1 MTEET
6 DRIEAQI
13 NRSRHALN
21 DTIEQLGGKLSPG
34 QILDEALGLAQGQAG
49 KFTANLGRQMR
60 DNPLPVLLVGAGVA
74 MLFMNRGNGHA
85 ATSRSHWSEEDS
97 WQETRFHALE
107 RARASVIRRADES
120 DADYEQRLHEAEARC
135 LGLDQESGETHETF
149 KARVKKTGEKLGH
162 TVHGIRERMGSAIHG
177 VGSGMG
183 HAAHAVGSGVGAVA
197 SGVGHAAH
205 AVSSGAG
212 KAASFV
218 GDQAAHLKDNIATAR
233 YRTQDLYN
241 EYPLAAGAIGLGIGA
256 VVGAMTPL
264 TNVEREQ
271 LQGVA
276 DAAAKAGADLAEK
289 GARAVERTT
298 EKATAALH

>member
-49 KFTANLGRQMR
+49 QFTANLGRQMR
-60 DNPLPVLLVGAGVA
+60 DNPLPVLLVGAGIA
-74 MLFMNRGNGHA
+74 MLFLNKGNGRA
-85 ATSRSHWSEEDS
+85 QKSFSSWSEED
-97 WQETRFHALE
+97 WRHEYRYRELE
-107 RARASVIRRADES
+107 AARAGVIRRADES
-120 DADYEQRLHEAEARC
+120 EEDYQSRLHDAEARA
-135 LGLDQESGETHETF
+135 LGLRHESGELPDAF
-149 KARVKKTGEKLGH
+149 RQRVKSAGETLSH
-162 TVHGIRERMGSAIHG
+162 TAKGIRDRMGSALHAVGAGVGAVTHG
-177 VGSGMG
+177 VAG
-183 HAAHAVGSGVGAVA
+183 AAHAVTSGVG
-197 SGVGHAAH
+197 
-205 AVSSGAG
+205 
-212 KAASFV
+212 KATDFV
-218 GDQAAHLKDNIATAR
+218 GDQAAHLKDGLATAR
-233 YRTQDLYN
+233 HKSQDLYN

-256 VVGAMTPL
+256 LIGAMTPL
-264 TNVEREQ
+264 TNTEREQ

>member
-49 KFTANLGRQMR
+49 QFTANLGRQVR
-60 DNPLPVLLVGAGVA
+60 DNPLPVLLVGAGIA
-74 MLFMNRGNGHA
+74 MLFMQKKNGHA
-85 ATSRSHWSEEDS
+85 HMASSQWSDED
-97 WQETRFHALE
+97 WGYETRYRDLE
-107 RARASVIRRADES
+107 AARASIMRRTDET
-120 DADYEQRLHEAEARC
+120 DDEYEMRVHEAEARA
-135 LGLDQESGETHETF
+135 LGLQKEGGELPDAF
-149 KARVKKTGEKLGH
+149 KQRVKGAGEKLAH
-162 TVHGIRERMGSAIHG
+162 TAKGIRDRMGSA
-177 VGSGMG
+177 M
-183 HAAHAVGSGVGAVA
+183 HAVG

-205 AVSSGAG
+205 AVGAGVGAVTHGVGSAAHAVSSGVGMA
-212 KAASFV
+212 KDFV
-218 GDQAAHLKDNIATAR
+218 GDQTANLKEGLANAR
-233 YRTQDLYN
+233 YKTQDLYN

-256 VVGAMTPL
+256 VIGAMTPL
-264 TNVEREQ
+264 TSVEREQ

>member
-60 DNPLPVLLVGAGVA
+60 ENPLPVLLVGAGVA
-74 MLFMNRGNGHA
+74 MLFMNRGDRHA
-85 ATSRSHWSEEDS
+85 SRGHWSEEDS
-97 WQETRFHALE
+97 WQETRFRALE
-107 RARASVIRRADES
+107 RARASVVRRSDES
-120 DADYEQRLHEAEARC
+120 QAEYDQRLHDAEARS
-135 LGLDQESGETHETF
+135 LGLEQDSGELPDAF
-149 KARVKKTGEKLGH
+149 KARVKSAGEKLGH
-162 TVHGIRERMGSAIHG
+162 TVHGIRERMGAAMHAVGASVGAVTHG
-177 VGSGMG
+177 VGS
-183 HAAHAVGSGVGAVA
+183 AAHALTSGVGK
-197 SGVGHAAH
+197 AAH
-205 AVSSGAG
+205 
-212 KAASFV
+212 FV
-218 GDQAAHLKDNIATAR
+218 GDQAAHLKDDLATAR
-233 YRTQDLYN
+233 YKSQDLYN

-256 VVGAMTPL
+256 LVGAVTPL
-264 TNVEREQ
+264 TNTEREQ

>member
-34 QILDEALGLAQGQAG
+34 QILDETLGLAQGQAG
-49 KFTANLGRQMR
+49 KFTANVGRQVR
-60 DNPLPVLLVGAGVA
+60 DNPLPVLLVGAGLA
-74 MLFMNRGNGHA
+74 LLFMNRGNGHDNG
-85 ATSRSHWSEEDS
+85 SRLHWSEEDS
-97 WQETRFHALE
+97 WQETRFRALE
-107 RARASVIRRADES
+107 RARASVIRRTDES
-120 DADYEQRLHEAEARC
+120 EAEYEQRLHEAEARS
-135 LGLDQESGETHETF
+135 LGLEQDSAELPEAFRT
-149 KARVKKTGEKLGH
+149 RVKSTGEKLGH
-162 TVHGIRERMGSAIHG
+162 TVQGIRERMGSAMHG

-183 HAAHAVGSGVGAVA
+183 HAAHAVGSGVGAVTH
-197 SGVGHAAH
+197 GVGSAAH
-205 AVSSGAG
+205 AVGSGAS
-212 KAASFV
+212 KAAHFV
-218 GDQAAHLKDNIATAR
+218 GDQATNLKDGISTAR

-241 EYPLAAGAIGLGIGA
+241 EYPLAAGAVGLAVGA
-256 VVGAMTPL
+256 LVGAMTPL
-264 TNVEREQ
+264 TDTEREQ

-276 DAAAKAGADLAEK
+276 DAAAKAGADIAEK

>member
-49 KFTANLGRQMR
+49 QFTANLGRQMR
-60 DNPLPVLLVGAGVA
+60 DNPLPVLLVGAGIA
-74 MLFMNRGNGHA
+74 MLFLNKGNGHA
-85 ATSRSHWSEEDS
+85 QKSSSSWSEEDWS
-97 WQETRFHALE
+97 HETRYRELE
-107 RARASVIRRADES
+107 TARAGVIRRTDES
-120 DADYEQRLHEAEARC
+120 EEDYHSRLHDAEARV
-135 LGLDQESGETHETF
+135 LGLRHEAGELPDAFRQRVKSAGETL
-149 KARVKKTGEKLGH
+149 AH
-162 TVHGIRERMGSAIHG
+162 TAKGVRDRMGSAMHAVGAGVGAVTHG
-177 VGSGMG
+177 VGS
-183 HAAHAVGSGVGAVA
+183 
-197 SGVGHAAH
+197 AAH
-205 AVSSGAG
+205 AVSSGVSRATD
-212 KAASFV
+212 FV
-218 GDQAAHLKDNIATAR
+218 GDQAAHLKEGIASAR

-256 VVGAMTPL
+256 LVGAMAPL
-264 TNVEREQ
+264 TSVEREQ

-289 GARAVERTT
+289 GARAVERTA

>member
-34 QILDEALGLAQGQAG
+34 QILDEAIGLAQGQAG
-49 KFTANLGRQMR
+49 QFTANLGRQVR
-60 DNPLPVLLVGAGVA
+60 DNPLPVLLVGAGIA
-74 MLFMNRGNGHA
+74 MLFLNKRNGHA
-85 ATSRSHWSEEDS
+85 HVSSTQWSDDDRWHEA
-97 WQETRFHALE
+97 RFRALE
-107 RARASVIRRADES
+107 EARATVVRRTDES
-120 DADYEQRLHEAEARC
+120 QADYEQRMHDAEARA
-135 LGLDQESGETHETF
+135 LGLQQDSGELPEAF
-149 KARVKKTGEKLGH
+149 KQRVKGAGETLAH
-162 TVHGIRERMGSAIHG
+162 TAKGIRERMGSA
-177 VGSGMG
+177 M
-183 HAAHAVGSGVGAVA
+183 HAAG

-205 AVSSGAG
+205 AVTHGVGNAAHAVTSGVS
-212 KAASFV
+212 KATHFV
-218 GDQAAHLKDNIATAR
+218 GDQAAHLKDGLATAR
-233 YRTQDLYN
+233 YKTEDLYS

-256 VVGAMTPL
+256 LIGAMAPL
-264 TNVEREQ
+264 TSVEREQ

>member
-49 KFTANLGRQMR
+49 HFTANLGRQVR
-60 DNPLPVLLVGAGVA
+60 DNPLPVLLVGAGIA
-74 MLFMNRGNGHA
+74 MLFLHKKNGQAHA
-85 ATSRSHWSEEDS
+85 SSAQWSEEDWGHES
-97 WQETRFHALE
+97 RYRDLE
-107 RARASVIRRADES
+107 AARANVIRRTDET
-120 DADYEQRLHEAEARC
+120 DEEYEMRVYEAEARV
-135 LGLDQESGETHETF
+135 LGMQREGEELPEAF
-149 KARVKKTGEKLGH
+149 RQRVKGAGEKLSH
-162 TVHGIRERMGSAIHG
+162 TVKGVRDRMGSA
-177 VGSGMG
+177 M
-183 HAAHAVGSGVGAVA
+183 HAVG

-205 AVSSGAG
+205 AVGAGVGAMTHGVGSAAHAVSSGVG
-212 KAASFV
+212 KAKDFV
-218 GDQAAHLKDNIATAR
+218 GDQTANLKEGLASAR
-233 YRTQDLYN
+233 YKTQDLYN

-256 VVGAMTPL
+256 LIGAMTPL
-264 TNVEREQ
+264 TNTEREQ